1 LRAWGQHASLIKG
14 KHMKRTIASLFAL
27 LLLFVGVAPVFA
39 QAISDDPAV
48 LDREQKKKDREA
60 LDKQYNTTIK
70 NTDQASA
77 PVRVDPWAKMRGSDD
92 AKNKH

>member
-1 LRAWGQHASLIKG
+1 
-14 KHMKRTIASLFAL
+14 MKRTIASLFAL
-27 LLLFVGVAPVFA
+27 LLLFVAVAPVLA
-39 QAISDDPAV
+39 QPISDDPAV

>member
-1 LRAWGQHASLIKG
+1 
-14 KHMKRTIASLFAL
+14 MKRTIESLFAL
-27 LLLFVGVAPVFA
+27 LLLFVAVAPVFA

-60 LDKQYNTTIK
+60 LDKQYNATIK